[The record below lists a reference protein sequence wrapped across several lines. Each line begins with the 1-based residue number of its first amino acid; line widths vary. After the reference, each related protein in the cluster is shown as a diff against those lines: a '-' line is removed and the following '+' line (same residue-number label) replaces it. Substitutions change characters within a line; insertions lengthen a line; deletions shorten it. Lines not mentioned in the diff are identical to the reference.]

1 MYCKKIFKNKFINC
15 NFDNDLIEMGNELIN
30 SNEEYLN
37 IKNNY
42 LKSSNEN
49 LSKISL
55 LIEEYN
61 LLSQNH
67 CTSVNDNFICH
78 EYTFVNTNKLESINN
93 KIKNLLKEQNYLYDN
108 FINYITFINSTK
120 RITPTKYQEEVNQ
133 PQTIKVT
140 DRT

>member
-1 MYCKKIFKNKFINC
+1 MYCKKYFKNKFINC
-15 NFDNDLIEMGNELIN
+15 NFDNELIEMGNELVN

-55 LIEEYN
+55 LIEEYDK
-61 LLSQNH
+61 LSQH
-67 CTSVNDNFICH
+67 YCTSVDNNLTCY
-78 EYTFVNTNKLESINN
+78 EYTFINTSNLENVNNQ
-93 KIKNLLKEQNYLYDN
+93 IKNLLKEQNYLYNN
-108 FINYITFINSTK
+108 FTNYITFINSTK
-120 RITPTKYQEEVNQ
+120 STAPKRYQENVNQ

-140 DRT
+140 RRT

>member
-1 MYCKKIFKNKFINC
+1 
-15 NFDNDLIEMGNELIN
+15 MGNELVN

-42 LKSSNEN
+42 LKNSNEN
-49 LSKISL
+49 LSKITL
-55 LIEEYN
+55 LIEEYD
-61 LLSQNH
+61 LLSHNH
-67 CTSVNDNFICH
+67 YTSVNGNLTCH
-78 EYTFVNTNKLESINN
+78 EFTFVNVNNLENINN

-108 FINYITFINSTK
+108 FTNYITFINSTK
-120 RITPTKYQEEVNQ
+120 LITPKRYQEDVNQ